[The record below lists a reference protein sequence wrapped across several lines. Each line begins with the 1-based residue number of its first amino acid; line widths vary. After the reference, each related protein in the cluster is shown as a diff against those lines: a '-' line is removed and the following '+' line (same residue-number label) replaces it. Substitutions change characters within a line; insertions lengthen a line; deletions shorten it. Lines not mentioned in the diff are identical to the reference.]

1 MRTACGLLLLLAST
15 VGADDKKDESKKLE
29 GTWEVVALVA
39 AGKEIPK
46 EGSPKKLTIKEG
58 KFTGFGPEMR
68 LTTDATKT
76 PKWLGMT
83 FARDGKDFT
92 VNAIYELSGDE
103 LKICLPMAPSKDSGK
118 TFENKRPEG
127 FDTKDKAEMFIHL
140 RRAK

>member
-1 MRTACGLLLLLAST
+1 MRTACVLALLLAAAA
-15 VGADDKKDESKKLE
+15 GAEDKKDEAKKLE
-29 GTWEVVALVA
+29 GTWEVVALVG

-46 EGSPKKLTIKEG
+46 ESSPKKLVVKDG
-58 KFTGFGPEMR
+58 KLTGFGPEMR
-68 LTTDATKT
+68 LDTDATKT

-92 VNAIYELSGDE
+92 VKAIYELSGDE
-103 LKICLPMAPSKDSGK
+103 LKICIPMAPTKDSGK
-118 TFENKRPEG
+118 AFENKRPEG